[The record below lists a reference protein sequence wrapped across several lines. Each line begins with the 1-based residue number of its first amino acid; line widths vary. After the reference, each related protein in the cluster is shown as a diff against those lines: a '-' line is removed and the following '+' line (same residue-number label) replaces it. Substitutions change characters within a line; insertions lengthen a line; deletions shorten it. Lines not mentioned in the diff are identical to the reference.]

1 MSSKGVLPMD
11 SYRLAQYSV
20 QVPCFICDGGN
31 SFDAEVCRHCQ
42 APMALAHQ
50 ANLRKTPPQLVAAIG
65 SADAGKTVYLG
76 MLLDMLSKRADD
88 FDAVPKGAY
97 SVDLQHS
104 VVSHLAA
111 RHFPPKTAME
121 ADQWNW
127 AYYQVSRRTRGARIH
142 DLVMPDMAGEAI
154 AAEVAAPRTFTV
166 IRSLLEKS
174 AGAILLVDAALAA
187 AGSPQPDF
195 FALKLMSYL
204 DGLLATKGQERM
216 KTPVAIILSKGDYCP
231 ECFDDPRGFAKTNL
245 NRLWNICENRFEK
258 VEFFATSVVG
268 ALAYG
273 TDASDNVIPY
283 PLHVAPRGVMEP
295 FEWVLSAL
303 GQ

>member
-1 MSSKGVLPMD
+1 MTATHTATYAAGTTLPC
-11 SYRLAQYSV
+11 L
-20 QVPCFICDGGN
+20 ICETANPADAIVCGN
-31 SFDAEVCRHCQ
+31 CY
-42 APMALAHQ
+42 APMALIQEALAQ
-50 ANLRKTPPQLVAAIG
+50 ERDPCIITVIG
-65 SADAGKTVYLG
+65 DSNVGKTVYLG

-104 VVSHLAA
+104 VISHLAA

-127 AYYQVSRRTRGARIH
+127 AYYQVSKRTRGARIH
-142 DLVMPDMAGEAI
+142 DLIMPDMAGEAI

-174 AGAILLVDAALAA
+174 AATILLVDAALAA

-204 DGLLATKGQERM
+204 DGVLASKREDL
-216 KTPVAIILSKGDYCP
+216 KHTPIAVVLAKADYCP
-231 ECFDDPRGFAKTNL
+231 ESFENPRAFAQTNL
-245 NRLWNICENRFEK
+245 NRLWNMCENRFLHF
-258 VEFFATSVVG
+258 EFFATSVVG
-268 ALAYG
+268 SLGYG
-273 TDASDNVIPY
+273 TDEYENIIPY
-283 PLHVAPRGVMEP
+283 PLHVGPRGLLEP
-295 FEWVLSAL
+295 LEWVLSKL
-303 GQ
+303 